1 MKKYRYRYKYKKPNK
16 PNKHLEFSKRIFY
29 MLTAMISI
37 VCLYS
42 MALMWHTGDTS
53 GLAYLVTGAFGAFSV
68 GVGFYYDKAKK
79 ENIKKFECTSLNLEN
94 IGVSEKI
101 TYEDDSALGGE

>member
-1 MKKYRYRYKYKKPNK
+1 MKKTK
-16 PNKHLEFSKRIFY
+16 KHLEFSKRIFY
-29 MLTAMISI
+29 MLTVMISI
-37 VCLYS
+37 ICLYS

-79 ENIKKFECTSLNLEN
+79 ENLKKYECNTTSLNLED
-94 IGVSEKI
+94 IEVSESVS
-101 TYEDDSALGGE
+101 YEDDSSLGGE